1 MYARALHTANE
12 SMCRLNQQISFAQP
26 STNKAP
32 LASDDYDDIEAVI
45 PATTVRVEPSA
56 RDSVKAEAKGSETKS
71 TDTDKKLMPPPSI
84 PLKSQI
90 RLIETVWFS
99 LCVCNSG

>member
-1 MYARALHTANE
+1 MDR
-12 SMCRLNQQISFAQP
+12 QISLFAQP

-32 LASDDYDDIEAVI
+32 VASDDYDDIEAAI

-56 RDSVKAEAKGSETKS
+56 RDSVKEGKGSETKS

-90 RLIETVWFS
+90 RLIKIWFF
-99 LCVCNSG
+99 CVRTTMT

>member
-1 MYARALHTANE
+1 MDRKFRT
-12 SMCRLNQQISFAQP
+12 QP
-26 STNKAP
+26 STKAAS
-32 LASDDYDDIEAVI
+32 ASDDYDDIEAVI

-56 RDSVKAEAKGSETKS
+56 RDSVKAEAKELEAKS

-90 RLIETVWFS
+90 R
-99 LCVCNSG
+99 